1 MLSRAD
7 TYILG
12 PAADGSFIRQLAVL
26 ELASGNFHPVDSLIL
41 SHVSDESV
49 LFVDGHIQTDTEFTT
64 FLDSIFPN
72 YTLAAGL
79 NAIVEEFYPP
89 VSTNSTYATETDRVL
104 AFVRESSFTCN
115 VRHLTEAYGDSNVY
129 NLQYSVTPG
138 WHATDLLPTFF
149 SAALSL
155 DSLAEDLFFSLVPL
169 FEGISW
175 AYQSYLTSY
184 IKNGDP
190 NPDRAIFNIPSAIE
204 WKHPESSGEQITGV
218 LNVGDLGFSW
228 ISDTQNEKTPCDFWR
243 EVAAA
248 ATNLGR
254 LHSLLHR

>member
-49 LFVDGHIQTDTEFTT
+49 LFVDGHIQTDAEFTT

-155 DSLAEDLFFSLVPL
+155 DSLVPL

-204 WKHPESSGEQITGV
+204 WKHPDSSGEQITGV

-254 LHSLLHR
+254 LHPILHR